1 MELEIKNKNMNNLE
15 AAKAENPDVKIIQ
28 LKFTDNNGTEYIA
41 LPIQKE
47 DVLEKIDAAKWNK
60 IFSASKEFFRR
71 LMTGNME
78 IIDE

>member
-1 MELEIKNKNMNNLE
+1 MELEIKNMSNLE

-47 DVLEKIDAAKWNK
+47 DVLEKIDDAKWNK
-60 IFSASKEFFRR
+60 IFSTSKEFFRR